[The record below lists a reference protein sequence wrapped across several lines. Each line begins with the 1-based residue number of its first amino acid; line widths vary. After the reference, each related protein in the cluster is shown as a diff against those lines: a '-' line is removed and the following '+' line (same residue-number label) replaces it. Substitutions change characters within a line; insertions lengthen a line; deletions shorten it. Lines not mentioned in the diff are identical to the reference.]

1 MILKSASKW
10 KYFTTFFRESEY
22 EEEEEEEYVI
32 EKILDK
38 KVKKAQDVKPKVY
51 YLIKWKDFGDE
62 HNTWEPKSN
71 LNPEIIQEF
80 QKERLESR
88 KQQQEQGE

>member
-1 MILKSASKW
+1 M
-10 KYFTTFFRESEY
+10 
-22 EEEEEEEYVI
+22 
-32 EKILDK
+32 
-38 KVKKAQDVKPKVY
+38 Y

-71 LNPEIIQEF
+71 LNPEIIKEF
-80 QKERLESR
+80 EDQRRENR

>member
-1 MILKSASKW
+1 MILKSVSKW
-10 KYFTTFFRESEY
+10 KYFTTFFRETEY
-22 EEEEEEEYVI
+22 EEEEEYVI

>member
-1 MILKSASKW
+1 M
-10 KYFTTFFRESEY
+10 
-22 EEEEEEEYVI
+22 
-32 EKILDK
+32 
-38 KVKKAQDVKPKVY
+38 Y

-80 QKERLESR
+80 QKERLESK
-88 KQQQEQGE
+88 KQQQEQGEYLHCVSGFKNLSKRSQDISLYSQVD